1 MTFAHSLYYCI
12 SVLLYLVDSFIVH
25 CSSKELLLCCLN
37 HQVIVTS
44 TTCTPVPAP
53 PVPAPPVPA
62 PVREMSMSS
71 RSRAEGSHSHSK
83 PAGRRTSNVFA
94 SVRSSDLMSAA
105 DVRLFASAVL
115 KSQRDGKSDF
125 VFVIQV
131 NYLGSKWDIQKRHAD
146 LVFFSDMMAPALKDS
161 KVAAKD
167 FPAKTV
173 SARSAHCVL
182 SANTYPADLTLPPL
196 NISPY
201 FSI

>member
-44 TTCTPVPAP
+44 TTCT

-182 SANTYPADLTLPPL
+182 SANTYPADLTSPPL